1 GREPPDLWRD
11 LLNAWLRNPPDMD
24 AWRTLALVLSRL
36 TGAEDDPLKDLTDF
50 LKRDQFDLELRRP
63 TLKVNVR
70 RLNLKP
76 AGRLQVFHFRTRPPE
91 AGKEPEP
98 ALVYEGTGRPDEAG
112 GYVPYPFRPEAGGP
126 PPP

>member
-76 AGRLQVFHFRTRPPE
+76 AGRRQGFHFRTRPPE

-98 ALVYEGTGRPDEAG
+98 APGIEGTCRPGAPG
-112 GYVPYPFRPEAGGP
+112 SCRTHHVP
-126 PPP
+126 